1 MKAFQKKNAK
11 TLGAALKKQASKENL
26 AGEEPVEDDEA
37 RKKKKRKVMEEER
50 AKEDA
55 AFD

>member
-11 TLGAALKKQASKENL
+11 TLGATLKKQASKENL
-26 AGEEPVEDDEA
+26 AVQDDEEDEEA
-37 RKKKKRKVMEEER
+37 RKKKKQKMMEEER